1 MSVVERAQLQRD
13 LAPLAMPNPNCKPCG
28 IAGWVHMQEYLKKER
43 DYIPLRTAL
52 DQLERVKKMLNGSAV
67 ETKFE
72 RWMETLI
79 QPYFDDRGYGMENE
93 KTEDEKLLKQYMVGY
108 ACLRSPIKFRSI

>member
-13 LAPLAMPNPNCKPCG
+13 LAPLAMPNPNCKLCG

-43 DYIPLRTAL
+43 DYIPLKTAL
-52 DQLERVKKMLNGSAV
+52 GQLERLKTMLRGSAT
-67 ETKFE
+67 EPKFT

-93 KTEDEKLLKQYMVGY
+93 KTEDEKLLKQHMVRY
-108 ACLRSPIKFRSI
+108 AAA

>member
-1 MSVVERAQLQRD
+1 MSAVERAQLQEN

-28 IAGWVHMQEYLKKER
+28 IAGWVHMQEYLEKER
-43 DYIPLRTAL
+43 DFIPWKTAL
-52 DQLERVKKMLNGSAV
+52 NHLERLGKMLEGSAA
-67 ETKFE
+67 EKKFR

-93 KTEDEKLLKQYMVGY
+93 KTEDEKLLKQHMVRY
-108 ACLRSPIKFRSI
+108 AAA